1 MSIEPVLCGIWL
13 EKLVCIFVIFGRI
26 NIFSVFRS
34 ELERYSRFSNVLHL
48 LRGRNHFFRS
58 DFIFRLENPFKTPPV
73 AIKRILWTC
82 LVISWSQAPLSRSK
96 AKSDGFTLYLSV
108 SQMLYRVAY
117 VLFVQSSFNGFHVHR
132 WQVVS
137 SQSFRPHFDPIT
149 LFYISLS
156 FEITWFN
163 QQQGMEMRMC
173 HHVAIIPLV
182 TSVVQKTCYP
192 DLNRLVSI
200 SRFHESFMC
209 FKVSRNSVTGGFFT
223 VRVRNTQRWVGKRS
237 WIFGNCW
244 NITAL
249 QSRDLRHWHTG
260 QWRTRQKNAC
270 LRTNFPWSG
279 LTPNFKMPEQPL
291 IRSAYF
297 ESSTE

>member
-1 MSIEPVLCGIWL
+1 MSGLRDEVLTCLGFSMGWETSKQRHQILMEVQATISRTDLTKLQTLGSIILLSFFEYWACTLRYLIRKISLHIRYIWAH
-13 EKLVCIFVIFGRI
+13 KHIF
-26 NIFSVFRS
+26 
-34 ELERYSRFSNVLHL
+34 RYSGLNWNATLASPTSCTSSEDEIISSVVISSSG
-48 LRGRNHFFRS
+48 LR
-58 DFIFRLENPFKTPPV
+58 IPFKTPPV

-117 VLFVQSSFNGFHVHR
+117 VLFRQSSFNGFHVHR

-173 HHVAIIPLV
+173 HHVAIIPPGYF
-182 TSVVQKTCYP
+182 SC
-192 DLNRLVSI
+192 S
-200 SRFHESFMC
+200 
-209 FKVSRNSVTGGFFT
+209 
-223 VRVRNTQRWVGKRS
+223 
-237 WIFGNCW
+237 
-244 NITAL
+244 
-249 QSRDLRHWHTG
+249 
-260 QWRTRQKNAC
+260 QKN
-270 LRTNFPWSG
+270 LLP
-279 LTPNFKMPEQPL
+279 LT
-291 IRSAYF
+291 
-297 ESSTE
+297 

>member
-1 MSIEPVLCGIWL
+1 MEVQATISRTDLTKLQTLGSIILLSFFEYEPVLCGIWL

-34 ELERYSRFSNVLHL
+34 ELERYSPSPTSCTSSEDEIISSVVISSSG
-48 LRGRNHFFRS
+48 LR
-58 DFIFRLENPFKTPPV
+58 IPFKTPPV

-108 SQMLYRVAY
+108 SQVTLSSCLH
-117 VLFVQSSFNGFHVHR
+117 VLFRQSSFNGFHVHR

-173 HHVAIIPLV
+173 HHVAIIPPGYF
-182 TSVVQKTCYP
+182 SCSQKTC
-192 DLNRLVSI
+192 
-200 SRFHESFMC
+200 
-209 FKVSRNSVTGGFFT
+209 T
-223 VRVRNTQRWVGKRS
+223 
-237 WIFGNCW
+237 
-244 NITAL
+244 
-249 QSRDLRHWHTG
+249 
-260 QWRTRQKNAC
+260 
-270 LRTNFPWSG
+270 
-279 LTPNFKMPEQPL
+279 LT
-291 IRSAYF
+291 
-297 ESSTE
+297 